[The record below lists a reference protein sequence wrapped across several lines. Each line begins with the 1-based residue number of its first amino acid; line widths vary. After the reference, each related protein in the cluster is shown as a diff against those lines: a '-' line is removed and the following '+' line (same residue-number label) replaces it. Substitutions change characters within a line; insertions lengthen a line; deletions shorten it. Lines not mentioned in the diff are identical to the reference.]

1 MVDTESLTEEDEKS
15 KSIKKLKKKQEEYL
29 NKIMLLVSPVVKSW
43 YLKLSL
49 RYVNEKQLKECDEE
63 ILADYTDYVTE
74 NLDELIKKKG
84 YLERKS

>member
-1 MVDTESLTEEDEKS
+1 MDTESLTEEDEKS